1 MLACCLLD
9 GGVSLLSCANSGISS
24 ESFYD
29 PACRVAFEQLCS
41 MRETGQP
48 IDVAVLAEELRKANL
63 LDAVGGFV
71 WINRITSRAPTT
83 AYLNYY
89 IEQVR
94 DMSGL
99 RNLIAVCTAG
109 IDEAY
114 TNQGD
119 VAALAARVEQRVLSA
134 TRSVESKLPP
144 IRDMADNFKTP
155 PPKPDEVICQMLHRR
170 GLMNIGGMSKARK
183 SWVLLNLALA
193 VATGS
198 PWLGLE
204 TKQGKVLILN
214 FEIDAG
220 FYTERASAVAESMGV
235 ALPKGSIDCWDLR
248 GYACDIAKLRPA
260 IEARMVGANYDL
272 VIIDPLYMLI
282 GERDES
288 NAGDM
293 TDMMNEFS
301 QMAVRGNT
309 AIAFATHFAKGNAA
323 TKNSIDRASGSGVLA
338 RYPDV
343 VATLTEHEQEDCVTF
358 EVTVRNNK
366 PIPKAGL
373 RWAYPMFHRDDSL
386 DPSQLRG
393 LEKEKK
399 EKRTTERH
407 EERRPQISLAEVAQY
422 FPASKEVSVGLGE
435 AKRSAEGG
443 SCISGQAFQR
453 FRNQLLEAGWIEQD
467 QECKWKRT
475 ALGDEF
481 VFDWKNSN
489 SYQQRKTD
497 GSEQ

>member
-1 MLACCLLD
+1 
-9 GGVSLLSCANSGISS
+9 
-24 ESFYD
+24 
-29 PACRVAFEQLCS
+29 

-48 IDVAVLAEELRKANL
+48 IDAGVLAEELRRKQL
-63 LDAVGGFV
+63 LDAVGGFA
-71 WINRITSRAPTT
+71 WLARMTSRAPTT
-83 AYLNYY
+83 AYLSYY

-94 DMSGL
+94 SMAGL
-99 RNLIAVCTAG
+99 RKLINVCTAG
-109 IDEAY
+109 IEEAY
-114 TNQGD
+114 VNQGD
-119 VAALAARVEQRVLSA
+119 VAALASRVEQSVLA
-134 TRSVESKLPP
+134 TTRTIESKLPP

-155 PPKPDEVICQMLHRR
+155 PPKPDEVICGMLHRR

-193 VATGS
+193 VATGT
-198 PWLGLE
+198 PWFGFE
-204 TKQGKVLILN
+204 TKKGKVLILN

-220 FYTERASAVAESMGV
+220 FYTERASAVAEAMGI

-260 IEARMVGANYDL
+260 IEARMAGANYDL
-272 VIIDPLYMLI
+272 VVADPLYMLI

-301 QMAVRGNT
+301 QVAVRGN
-309 AIAFATHFAKGNAA
+309 AALAFATHFAKGNAA
-323 TKNSIDRASGSGVLA
+323 NKNAIDRASGSGVLA

-373 RWAYPMFHRDDSL
+373 RWTYPMFQRDESL
-386 DPSQLRG
+386 DPSQLKG
-393 LEKEKK
+393 LDK

-407 EERRPQISLAEVAQY
+407 EDRRPQIALAEVAQY
-422 FPASKEVSVGLGE
+422 FPSAKELSVGLGE
-435 AKRSAEGG
+435 VKRTAEGG
-443 SCISGQAFQR
+443 SCIKGPAFQR
-453 FRNQLLEAGWIEQD
+453 FRNQLLEAGWVEQD
-467 QECKWKRT
+467 QECKWRRT
-475 ALGDEF
+475 TLGDQF
-481 VFDWKNSN
+481 VFDWKNSSN
-489 SYQQRKTD
+489 YQQRTTN